1 MLALHIGVQLGFR
14 SRSCLFIRLCRVHSD
29 RGRKLDSSYLHRRHF
44 LRYLA
49 ASPLLAH
56 GIVSEAVGA
65 VTGRDE
71 GEGSAPGMRFLEQ
84 AVQEG
89 AVPWQ
94 IDSPDQARS
103 VFDIEVIAA
112 QKIPPAHFG
121 YLQTGVDGETTLRA
135 NRRAFDDLYLN
146 PRVLSG
152 VTDIDTGT
160 ELFGQHVRTPILLSP
175 VGSQRA
181 FHPWGELATARAA
194 GQQGNLQILSTVST
208 TSVEEVVEAYGAPVW
223 YQLYPT
229 SDWDVAAAL
238 TARAEAAGCR
248 VLVLTVDS
256 LAGEGTK
263 ETQARARSL
272 DSRTCTTCHPSP
284 DMYLS
289 RKPMF
294 KGVNLLGADPK
305 MGWGANLDW
314 EFVRRLKESTAMKV
328 VIKGIVTPHDAEQ
341 CLKNGADGMI
351 VSNHG
356 GRAAETGRG
365 TIECLPEVAQ
375 AVSGQVP
382 VLVDSGFRRGTDI
395 YKGLA
400 LGADAVCIGRP
411 YIWGLGAFGQPGV
424 ESVLSLL
431 QAELEV
437 VMRQMGASNLADIK
451 ADSVGR
457 SRA

>member
-1 MLALHIGVQLGFR
+1 MA
-14 SRSCLFIRLCRVHSD
+14 
-29 RGRKLDSSYLHRRHF
+29 
-44 LRYLA
+44 
-49 ASPLLAH
+49 
-56 GIVSEAVGA
+56 EAVGA
-65 VTGRDE
+65 LTGRGQSNE
-71 GEGSAPGMRFLEQ
+71 ASEALRFLEQ
-84 AVQEG
+84 PMPSGEA
-89 AVPWQ
+89 PWQ
-94 IDSPDQARS
+94 VMSPDESRS
-103 VFDIEVIAA
+103 VFDLEWVAA

-121 YLQTGVDGETTLRA
+121 YLQSGVDGETTLRA
-135 NRRAFDDLYLN
+135 NRTAFDELYLN

-152 VTDIDTGT
+152 VTDVDTGI
-160 ELFGQHVRTPILLSP
+160 ELFGQRWDTPIILSP

-194 GQQGNLQILSTVST
+194 SHQGNLQILSTVST
-208 TSVEEVVEAYGAPVW
+208 TSVEDVVEAYGAPIW

-229 SDWDVAAAL
+229 SDEDVSAAL
-238 TARAEAAGCR
+238 TARAEAAGCP
-248 VLVLTVDS
+248 VVVLTVDS

-263 ETQARARSL
+263 ETQARAQAL

-294 KGVNLLGADPK
+294 KGVNLVGADPK

-314 EFVRRLKESTAMKV
+314 EFVRRLKKSTSMKV
-328 VIKGIVTPHDAEQ
+328 VIKGIVTPYDAER
-341 CLKNGADGMI
+341 CLENGADGI
-351 VSNHG
+351 VVSNHG

-382 VLVDSGFRRGTDI
+382 LLVDSGFRRGTDI

-431 QAELEV
+431 REELRV
-437 VMRQMGASNLADIK
+437 VMRQMGTPTLADIK
-451 ADSVGR
+451 PGSVGR
-457 SRA
+457 LGA